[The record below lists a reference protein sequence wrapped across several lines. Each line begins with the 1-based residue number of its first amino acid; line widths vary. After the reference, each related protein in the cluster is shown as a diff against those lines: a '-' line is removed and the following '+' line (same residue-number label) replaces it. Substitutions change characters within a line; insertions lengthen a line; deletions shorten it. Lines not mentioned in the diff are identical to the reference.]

1 MDDKKIFTKPQIEII
16 VFASDD
22 VIVTS
27 LQNDG
32 IGGEV
37 GTDDDGELFGGN

>member
-1 MDDKKIFTKPQIEII
+1 MEIL
-16 VFASDD
+16 
-22 VIVTS
+22 IVTS

-32 IGGEV
+32 IGGEI